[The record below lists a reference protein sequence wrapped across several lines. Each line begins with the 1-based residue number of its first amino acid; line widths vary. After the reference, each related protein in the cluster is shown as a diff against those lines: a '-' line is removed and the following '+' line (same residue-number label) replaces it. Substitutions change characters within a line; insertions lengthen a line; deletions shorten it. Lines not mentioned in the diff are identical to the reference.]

1 MQVIVVDYGMGN
13 LWSVVNALQYL
24 GANARTSANPLE
36 IPEADALVLPG
47 VGSFRSAMEALREGG
62 LDDAIREAVDIRGKK
77 ILGVCLGF
85 QMLAQFGTE
94 DGGEKG
100 LGYLPGTV
108 EHFARA
114 SDPSLKLPHIGFNRV
129 YFSNNAP
136 LFRGLESGAYFYF
149 VHSYRLLPGD
159 IKGEV
164 ATANY
169 GETFVSAYSRG
180 NIFGAQFHP
189 EKSQTNGLILLR
201 NFLDAQPC

>member
-1 MQVIVVDYGMGN
+1 MGN
-13 LWSVVNALQYL
+13 LWSVINALQYL
-24 GANARTSANPLE
+24 GAKVRISSNPLE
-36 IPEADALVLPG
+36 IPNADALVLPG
-47 VGSFRSAMEALREGG
+47 VGSFRSAMQSLRKRG
-62 LDDAIREAVDIRGKK
+62 LDEAIHEAVDIRGKK

-94 DGGEKG
+94 DGREKG

-108 EHFARA
+108 ECFAQA

-129 YFSNNAP
+129 YFTNNVS

-159 IKGEV
+159 IQGEV

-180 NIFGAQFHP
+180 NIFGAQFQP
-189 EKSQTNGLILLR
+189 EKRKTNGLIFLR
-201 NFLDAQPC
+201 NFLDLQPC

>member
-47 VGSFRSAMEALREGG
+47 VGSFRSAMQALRERG
-62 LDDAIREAVDIRGKK
+62 LDDAIHEAVDIRGKK

-94 DGGEKG
+94 DGGAQG
-100 LGYLPGTV
+100 LGYLSGTA
-108 EHFARA
+108 EHFERVSVPA
-114 SDPSLKLPHIGFNRV
+114 LKLPHIGFNRV
-129 YFSNNAP
+129 YFSNEAP

-149 VHSYRLLPGD
+149 VHSYRLLPEA
-159 IKGEV
+159 IKGDV
-164 ATANY
+164 ATACH
-169 GETFVSAYSRG
+169 GETFVAAYSQG

>member
-1 MQVIVVDYGMGN
+1 VRVIVVDYGMGN

-24 GANARTSANPLE
+24 GADARTSDNPAE
-36 IPEADALVLPG
+36 ISEADALVLPG
-47 VGSFRSAMEALREGG
+47 VGSFRSAMQALRERG
-62 LDDAIREAVDIRGKK
+62 LDDAIHEAVDIRGKK

-94 DGGEKG
+94 DGGERG

-114 SDPSLKLPHIGFNRV
+114 SDLSLKLPHIGFNRV
-129 YFSNNAP
+129 HFSSNAP

-159 IKGEV
+159 MSGEV
-164 ATANY
+164 ATSTY

-189 EKSQTNGLILLR
+189 EKSQTNGLIFLR
-201 NFLDAQPC
+201 NFLDLQPC